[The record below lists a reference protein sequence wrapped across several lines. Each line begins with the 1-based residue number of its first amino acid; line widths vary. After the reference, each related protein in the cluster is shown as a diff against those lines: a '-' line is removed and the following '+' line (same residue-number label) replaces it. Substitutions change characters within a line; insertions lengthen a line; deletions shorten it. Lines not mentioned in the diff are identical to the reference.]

1 MAVSRVKIYSDTPYL
16 KDIGAGFVQTGRV
29 NRGIVLAYQR
39 AISVVPKNDLGD
51 TTANNSG
58 QAAFNAIRRGPIQAR
73 LYDAYWANARG
84 TKRASMA
91 LTLASSRSS
100 LTLIATRARQLAS
113 AAKSM
118 KNGRVTEALHTL
130 NYDGLSPRAY
140 SRKSVGRDPAR
151 YWLEINF
158 AWAPLISDIG
168 QAINVLQSSPGY
180 DRVTASS
187 SGSYLESQKWTS
199 GIYDASQDLSGTT
212 SYRASAFVR
221 DVNPNLLLANNL
233 GLTNPAFVAW
243 DAVPFSFVVDWFLPV
258 GKFLNSFDASVGITV
273 TNGCVTE
280 RGFGHG
286 FTVMAAPPHLPHI
299 ETRSSMGEFRL
310 LNRIPGSPRLPSF
323 GDRVQPLSGS
333 IWRAVTSVA
342 LAQSTLA
349 SLASSL
355 KK

>member
-1 MAVSRVKIYSDTPYL
+1 MAVPRTKINSDTPYL
-16 KDIGAGFVQTGRV
+16 QDIGSGFVQTGRV
-29 NRGIVLAYQR
+29 NRSIVLPYQR
-39 AISVVPKNDLGD
+39 VISRVPKNDLGH
-51 TTANNSG
+51 TTASNAG
-58 QAAFNAIRRGPIQAR
+58 QSAFDAIPRGPIQAH
-73 LYDAYWANARG
+73 LYDSYWSTARG

-100 LTLIATRARQLAS
+100 LTLIATRAKQLAS
-113 AAKSM
+113 AANSM
-118 KNGRVTEALHTL
+118 RKGKVTEALHSL
-130 NYDGLSPRAY
+130 NYDGLSSRAY

-158 AWAPLISDIG
+158 AWSPLISDIG
-168 QAINVLQSSPGY
+168 QAINVLQSSPSH
-180 DRVTASS
+180 DRVSASS
-187 SGSYLESQKWTS
+187 SGSYLESFKWTS

-212 SYRASAFVR
+212 SYLASAYVS

-233 GLTNPAFVAW
+233 GFTNPAFVAW

-258 GKFLNSFDASVGITV
+258 GKFLNSFDASVGVTV
-273 TNGCVTE
+273 TNGCITE
-280 RGFGHG
+280 RGHGHG

-299 ETRSSMGEFRL
+299 ESLSSIGEFRF
-310 LNRIPGSPRLPSF
+310 LNRSPGSPSLPSF

-342 LAQSTLA
+342 LAQSSLAALA
-349 SLASSL
+349 SNL